1 MRSLQPIEGTLNT
14 LMPNAPHVVAVTV
27 VHDPGT
33 WFQEMLDSLRDCDYP
48 NLSCVFVDTST
59 DIDATEAI
67 LNTLPSATIIN
78 EPSNL
83 GFAAACNIGAQHAT
97 RATHLLFCHDDVAF
111 APDAIRKMVE
121 EAFLMNAGVVTPK
134 YLVWN
139 SPSQI
144 VALGASMDRTGS
156 VASRVD
162 VGDLDQGQYDVSQEV
177 LVAPGGAMLIRKDL
191 FDAIKGF
198 DEKMFLYY
206 EDADISWRA
215 QIAGARIVAAPLA
228 RVRHL
233 WVSTQGARRSRGG
246 RRKKENATVRSRF
259 PRHDRLRYSRKNQ
272 LRALLANT
280 NGYSRFVS
288 VIQYFVLSI
297 IESLYF
303 FITGKPKI
311 AFSIVESWLVVLT
324 NRSSVRKKR
333 KAIRNYRAKSDVA
346 LRKQMIRGSA
356 RVKGF
361 VNSRKNFRAQGEE
374 ARRVSAW
381 RDYSSERSL
390 LDRLTKP
397 GFRQSKDSGRFD
409 ESNSVTIAL
418 ARISR
423 VFMWLMVA
431 FVIVGTR
438 HLTVGAMPLYGQ
450 FLPFGPAHTLVST
463 YFSGS
468 VHQHAAIAPSP
479 TADLILGVIGYLF
492 FGGTGFEANIVIIAL
507 IGMGLAGVFRI
518 VADFRNRTAAY
529 AAVGLYAIGP
539 ILGGVISSASLSGLV
554 IYGLAPWF
562 LVRLLRLSNLPGIFR
577 SPRLSA
583 RYEFTVEGIWL
594 ALILAFAPS
603 FLFIFGLVVLVV
615 GIVGSR
621 LGYLGSTKRYLATQ
635 VGSLGIAAVLNSPWL
650 FTFFMPGARES
661 ALFGS
666 GGPAH
671 VSVPW
676 LLLLRLSSEASVA
689 PLFGV
694 YLIAF
699 LASLVFVRERKAD
712 RVLTLFAVFCSLEV
726 VAVFSSYGGFGQDPV
741 PLTVILPLAFLV
753 AVIAIGSG
761 IEAAFSVLPR
771 MGMGWRH
778 VAIVLSTLS
787 ILVAS
792 YSMLGKNTTGRYQL
806 ASQGYESSLG
816 WMVPNSASNPGKV
829 LWLGRLGT
837 LPVGSYQISSDMAAG
852 ISEVGNPTIGS
863 LFPAANPGVETRA
876 LDAITT
882 AMKEDTVYLGRQLAS
897 LRIKYVVIPQS
908 SLTNPSFL
916 TSDFNLMLS
925 RQRDLNQLVADPS
938 VVAFSVQDRLKA
950 PLAPNLALVG
960 SVFNVLRILIEF
972 AVAILWVGLIE
983 AAVSRRS
990 VAIWL
995 TRRFLAT
1002 RFGQSAATIGRL
1014 FRWIVNSEN
1023 VSKKRRAPERTGFFT
1038 GTVESP
1044 QPVVTV
1050 EPQPEFKH
1058 VKITSVAPAKNEP
1071 GGTGGAQVMNG
1082 ED

>member
-1 MRSLQPIEGTLNT
+1 
-14 LMPNAPHVVAVTV
+14 MPSAPHVVAITV

-33 WFQEMLDSLRDCDYP
+33 WFQEMLNSLRDCDYP
-48 NLSCVFVDTST
+48 NLSYVFIDTST
-59 DIDATEAI
+59 DVDATEAI
-67 LNTLPSATIIN
+67 LDTLPGATIIN
-78 EPSNL
+78 EPSSL

-144 VALGASMDRTGS
+144 VALGASMDRTGT

-233 WVSTQGARRSRGG
+233 GVSTQGARRSRGG
-246 RRKKENATVRSRF
+246 RRKKENATVRTRL

-280 NGYSRFVS
+280 NGYARFVS
-288 VIQYFVLSI
+288 VFQYFILSI
-297 IESLYF
+297 VESLYF
-303 FITGKPKI
+303 FTTGKPKI
-311 AFSIVESWLVVLT
+311 AFSIVESWSVVLT
-324 NRSSVRKKR
+324 NRPSVRKKR
-333 KAIRNYRAKSDVA
+333 KAIRSYQSKSDAA

-397 GFRQSKDSGRFD
+397 SFRQSKDSGRFD
-409 ESNSVTIAL
+409 ESDSVTIAL

-438 HLTVGAMPLYGQ
+438 HLTVGAIPLYGQ

-468 VHQHAAIAPSP
+468 IHSHAAIAPPP
-479 TADLILGVIGYLF
+479 TADLILGVLGYVF

-507 IGMGLAGVFRI
+507 IAMGLAGAFRI

-554 IYGLAPWF
+554 IYGLGPWF
-562 LVRLLRLSNLPGIFR
+562 LIRLLRLSNVPGIFR
-577 SPRLSA
+577 SPRLST

-594 ALILAFAPS
+594 ALIIAFAPS
-603 FLFIFGLVVLVV
+603 FLVIFVLVALVV

-621 LGYLGSTKRYLATQ
+621 LRYLGSAKRYLATQ
-635 VGSLGIAAVLNSPWL
+635 AGALGIAAVLNLPWL
-650 FTFFMPGARES
+650 VTFFMPGARES

-671 VSVPW
+671 LSVLW
-676 LLLLRLSSEASVA
+676 LLLLRVSPEASVA
-689 PLFGV
+689 PLFGA

-712 RVLTLFAVFCSLEV
+712 RVLTLFAVFCSIEV
-726 VAVFSSYGGFGQDPV
+726 IAVFSSYGGFGQDPV
-741 PLTVILPLAFLV
+741 PLTVILPLAYLV

-761 IEAAFSVLPR
+761 IEAAFTALPR
-771 MGMGWRH
+771 MRIGWQH
-778 VAIVLSTLS
+778 IAVVLSTLS

-806 ASQGYESSLG
+806 VSQGYESSLG

-852 ISEVGNPTIGS
+852 ISEVGSPTIGS
-863 LFPAANPGVETRA
+863 LFPAANPGVEKGA

-908 SLTNPSFL
+908 SLSNPSFL

-938 VVAFSVQDRLKA
+938 VVAFSVQDHLKM
-950 PLAPNLALVG
+950 PLSAHLGMVDSML
-960 SVFNVLRILIEF
+960 NVLRILIEF

-995 TRRFLAT
+995 ARKFLGT
-1002 RFGQSAATIGRL
+1002 RFGQSVATIGRL

-1023 VSKKRRAPERTGFFT
+1023 VSKTRRVPVSAGFVA
-1038 GTVESP
+1038 GTAEVSQSVVGADT
-1044 QPVVTV
+1044 QPK
-1050 EPQPEFKH
+1050 FKH
-1058 VKITSVAPAKNEP
+1058 VKITSVVPGNNES
-1071 GGTGGAQVMNG
+1071 GDSAGTQVFNG